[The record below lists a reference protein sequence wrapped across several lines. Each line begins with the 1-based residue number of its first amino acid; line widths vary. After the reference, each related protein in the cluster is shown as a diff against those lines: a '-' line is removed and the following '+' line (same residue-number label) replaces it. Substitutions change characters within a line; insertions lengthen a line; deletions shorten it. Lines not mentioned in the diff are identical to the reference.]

1 MYVFTY
7 LPDHNAVGDTE
18 GCDNRESQSAQ
29 QGRGEKHTP
38 AQVNNNH
45 TYTVYTAIR
54 SGWLCDYM
62 YYDIRT
68 TIHKHIQVMGVY
80 NIIVC
85 IAI

>member
-54 SGWLCDYM
+54 SG
-62 YYDIRT
+62 
-68 TIHKHIQVMGVY
+68 
-80 NIIVC
+80 
-85 IAI
+85 